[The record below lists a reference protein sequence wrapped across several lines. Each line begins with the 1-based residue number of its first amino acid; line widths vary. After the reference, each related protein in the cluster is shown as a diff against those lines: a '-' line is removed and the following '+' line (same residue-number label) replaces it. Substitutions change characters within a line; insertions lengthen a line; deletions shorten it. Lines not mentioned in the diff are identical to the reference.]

1 MTEHRW
7 SKFWWQDWQAD
18 QALRSCSIA
27 ARGLWMD
34 MLCIAHNGTPRGHV
48 TINGQ
53 AVAPKRLATLA
64 GIVEKECTKLLAELE
79 EAGVFSR
86 TEDGTIYSRRMVRD
100 TGQSEAGR
108 EAIGRRWSKASDPN
122 SPPNR
127 SENNEDGC
135 GDESPPKLSG
145 TKSKSHFVDAAGVGK
160 NSVEASA
167 QVIEIARSEL
177 AHPNT
182 PPNRDPLGGPTT
194 LEAEAE
200 AEREKEIS
208 LPVPEPAD
216 AERAETA
223 AAPQWPPPPLPSAIA
238 ATVGVLT
245 AKLEGRHRDTK
256 PPGPVAPR
264 RTAEEQLAALGKP
277 KLRAHYASEE
287 ALKRARAELAL
298 RAAPAEGNA

>member
-53 AVAPKRLATLA
+53 PVAPKRLATLA

-100 TGQSEAGR
+100 TEQSDAGR
-108 EAIGRRWSKASDPN
+108 DAVGKRWAKRRTPN

-127 SENNEDGC
+127 EPS
-135 GDESPPKLSG
+135 DEPSTL
-145 TKSKSHFVDAAGVGK
+145 
-160 NSVEASA
+160 EA
-167 QVIEIARSEL
+167 
-177 AHPNT
+177 
-182 PPNRDPLGGPTT
+182 
-194 LEAEAE
+194 EAEAE

-277 KLRAHYASEE
+277 KVRAHYASEE